1 MTEAIASNGF
11 ISNEGANGHPGRA
24 APERPR
30 EGSDALLALIGD
42 VCGMLDLNELRWG
55 LLDALHRALP
65 SDYVSLNDV
74 GLGPEDAI
82 AIMKPD
88 APASSYTRWN
98 RYAHQN
104 PLLRF
109 YLETLDGRAYR
120 FSDVVSRTQLHRLEL
135 YREVYKPLGVE
146 YQLAFTL
153 PASHDR
159 VLAIALSRGGR
170 DYTDAERDFANR
182 ARPFLIQAYLN
193 AIAFDSLRSRGTA
206 PTAELLDAL
215 RAAGATRREAQVLR
229 LVALGRSNH
238 HIAAEL
244 GISSRTVGKHLEHGF
259 RKLGVADR
267 SSAARRV
274 WELAGDRI
282 ERPRR
287 GGGDWRE
294 RHSERLDAAQDV
306 QERARRRAPAA
317 V

>member
-1 MTEAIASNGF
+1 MDTHAIATNG
-11 ISNEGANGHPGRA
+11 SVSHPAANGAARVAGGRSHG
-24 APERPR
+24 
-30 EGSDALLALIGD
+30 GSDALLALIGD

-74 GLGPEDAI
+74 GPGPEDAI

-88 APASSYTRWN
+88 APAASYRGWN
-98 RYAHQN
+98 LYAHQN

-120 FSDVVSRTQLHRLEL
+120 FSDVISRSELHRLEL
-135 YREVYKPLGVE
+135 YREVYAPLGVE

-153 PASHDR
+153 PAGDER
-159 VLAIALSRGGR
+159 VLAIALSRAGH
-170 DYTDAERDFANR
+170 DYTDSERDFANR

-193 AIAFDSLRSRGTA
+193 AIAFDALRAQGSA
-206 PTAELLDAL
+206 PAAELLDAL
-215 RAAGATRREAQVLR
+215 RAAGLTRREAQVLR

-238 HIAAEL
+238 HVAAEL

-274 WELAGDRI
+274 WELAGDRL
-282 ERPRR
+282 ELPRR
-287 GGGDWRE
+287 ASGDWRE
-294 RHSERLDAAQDV
+294 LHAQRLAGQTQAEQ
-306 QERARRRAPAA
+306 RAHTAAA